1 MLVFSAPVSKKHKR
15 CSLKGRV
22 SLCGQ
27 RGITLSALQAVPMHE
42 SVLVHESLS
51 PWVCVFEC
59 TPAIFQLSFIFPCWE
74 CLFPSKRVLTCRG
87 SVKEMVLC
95 YTIEEEWVCVSVYVC
110 ICLHVW
116 DADYF
121 WQGDTPFCA
130 IFKSVHV
137 IPQQFSRWIFL
148 IIKNEHRWK
157 TWITLLHQIILI
169 NFIHYGD

>member
-51 PWVCVFEC
+51 PRVCVFEC

-74 CLFPSKRVLTCRG
+74 CLFPSKHVLTCRG

-95 YTIEEEWVCVSVYVC
+95 NTIEEEWVCVSVYVC

-121 WQGDTPFCA
+121 WQGDTPFLCHFQA
-130 IFKSVHV
+130 CVCHTSAV
-137 IPQQFSRWIFL
+137 FSLNLSDHKKLTQVENVNHFAAS
-148 IIKNEHRWK
+148 NY
-157 TWITLLHQIILI
+157 
-169 NFIHYGD
+169 FD